1 MRATYSLNTKQ
12 QKGARKLLQQANKKL
27 NTAFPCQSYFFL
39 ICESAFYGAAKTSL
53 KSCKQ
58 FKGPI
63 NPV

>member
-39 ICESAFYGAAKTSL
+39 FARVLFMALL
-53 KSCKQ
+53 KHL
-58 FKGPI
+58 
-63 NPV
+63 